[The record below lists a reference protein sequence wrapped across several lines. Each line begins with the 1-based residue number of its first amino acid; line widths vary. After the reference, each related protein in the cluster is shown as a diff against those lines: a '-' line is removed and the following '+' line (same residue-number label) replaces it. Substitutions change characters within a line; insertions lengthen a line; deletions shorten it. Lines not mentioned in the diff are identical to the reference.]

1 MRAIAVIPARWQSSR
16 FPGKPLADLNG
27 RIIIRHVYEKVVA
40 SDIFAE
46 VIVATDDERIR
57 QAVEEFGGKVEMT
70 RTDHRSGTDRVAE
83 VCRRH
88 EFDIVVNVQGDEP
101 MIATQPLKN
110 LVIAFEDKEVM
121 VASLMNRLT
130 DDIDNHNQVKVVI
143 DNNGNALY
151 FSRAAIPFERDN
163 EQTAKYWGH
172 IGVYA
177 FRKEMLETFVKLPE
191 SKLEKLEKL
200 EQLRLLENGYKIRMI
215 ATEYQGKGIDTPE
228 DLEQLMKYM
237 KRRG

>member
-27 RIIIRHVYEKVVA
+27 RIIIRLVYEKVVA
-40 SDIFAE
+40 SSIFAE

-57 QAVEEFGGKVEMT
+57 QAVEVFGGKVEMT

-101 MIATQPLKN
+101 MIATQPLKD
-110 LVIAFEDKEVM
+110 LVKAFEDKEVM

-130 DDIDNHNQVKVVI
+130 DNIDNPNQVKVVI
-143 DNNGNALY
+143 DRNGDALY
-151 FSRAAIPFERDN
+151 FSRAVIPYERDN
-163 EQTAKYWGH
+163 EQTAEYWGH

-191 SKLEKLEKL
+191 SKLEKVEKL

-228 DLEQLMKYM
+228 DLVQLMKYM